1 MEVDKETYTSL
12 KKEIETIVLDVD
24 TVIKVGEGITTEL
37 EYVADIIKSM
47 QKRLDTLQNVIKTLS
62 APYEELF

>member
-24 TVIKVGEGITTEL
+24 TVIIVGEGITTEL
-37 EYVADIIKSM
+37 EYVADIIKSI